1 MSGVGEELR
10 GIKKRSDRFVFCWLR
25 SSPSA
30 SRLTPFAPQG
40 AEPRSG
46 EGSGGALRETTRS
59 ETRSGEAGVREGET

>member
-1 MSGVGEELR
+1 MTVSISLT
-10 GIKKRSDRFVFCWLR
+10 ITSTTL